1 MGEWKYLYSEAF
13 KARYVLAAR
22 WLADCDCEHVFE
34 IGGYKTPID
43 EFITHRVTS
52 ITSIDPRTEN
62 YFAIHDHFYEGYATG
77 ITRHQAK
84 FPDVRFHAVEP
95 KSYGL
100 VVLGLELHLDD
111 SGWGE
116 FFDLVRNS
124 KRTVFDVVVDHIH
137 SVNQFNK
144 IMAATGAKIETQ
156 VTLDLS
162 GNDFGDLTDSAPPK
176 TTRKMVVL
184 SC

>member
-1 MGEWKYLYSEAF
+1 MGEWKYLYSEAYQS
-13 KARYVLAAR
+13 RYALAAWWMR
-22 WLADCDCEHVFE
+22 DCEHVFE

-43 EFITHRVTS
+43 QFITHRVAT

-62 YFAIHDHFYEGYATG
+62 YFAIHDHFDLGYATC

-84 FPDVRFHAVEP
+84 FPDQKFLAVEP

-111 SGWGE
+111 AGWGE
-116 FFDLVRNS
+116 FFDLVCNS
-124 KRTVFDVVVDHIH
+124 KRTVFDVVTDHIH
-137 SVNQFNK
+137 SVNQFDK
-144 IMAATGAKIETQ
+144 IMAATKAKIEMQ

-176 TTRKMVVL
+176 TTRKMVVV